1 MSFGRKYE
9 FYSFILAT
17 NLDNE
22 DGGSVVADPGGH
34 LSQAF
39 VVGGGREQEPPVLSV
54 LKQEVG
60 VDEQDAGELKHLIYL
75 GITKEAFT
83 FGRKSELN

>member
-1 MSFGRKYE
+1 MSFGRKDE
-9 FYSFILAT
+9 FNCFLPAR

-34 LSQAF
+34 LGEAF
-39 VVGGGREQEPPVLSV
+39 VVGGGREQETPVLSV

-60 VDEQDAGELKHLIYL
+60 VDEQDAGELKHLMYL

-83 FGRKSELN
+83 FRGKPN